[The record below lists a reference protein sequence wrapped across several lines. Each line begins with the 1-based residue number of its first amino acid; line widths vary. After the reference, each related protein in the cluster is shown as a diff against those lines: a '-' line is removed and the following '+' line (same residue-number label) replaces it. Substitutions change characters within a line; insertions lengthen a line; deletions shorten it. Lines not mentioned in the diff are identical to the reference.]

1 MARSRNIKPGFF
13 TNDELAEC
21 SPHARLLFAGL
32 WTIADKEGRLD
43 DRPKKVKAL
52 VLPFDNVDCD
62 ELLQQL
68 HQRKFIN
75 RYQVNGEGFIQISN
89 WKKHQNPHCK
99 EAASEIPA
107 PVENNYSTGQEQ
119 CKDDKEED
127 KNGTESTQL
136 IENDEVQE
144 KHYASTVQ
152 EPVENNLNPAD
163 SLNLIPDSL
172 NLIPDSLNLIP
183 DSLSNTQAADATCEG
198 AGADVHKISSRYA
211 FEGNIV
217 RLNHKDYE
225 AWKRLY
231 PNIDLKYELERLD
244 IEFSHEKPKNWFITA
259 SQKLSYQNKQ
269 ALSRPVRKVAN
280 GLQADGFATKDYGQT
295 EMPSWAQE

>member
-1 MARSRNIKPGFF
+1 
-13 TNDELAEC
+13 
-21 SPHARLLFAGL
+21 
-32 WTIADKEGRLD
+32 
-43 DRPKKVKAL
+43 
-52 VLPFDNVDCD
+52 DNVDCD

-152 EPVENNLNPAD
+152 EPVENNLNPA
-163 SLNLIPDSL
+163 DSL

>member
-1 MARSRNIKPGFF
+1 M
-13 TNDELAEC
+13 
-21 SPHARLLFAGL
+21 
-32 WTIADKEGRLD
+32 D
-43 DRPKKVKAL
+43 DRPKKVKAM
-52 VLPFDNVDCD
+52 VLPFDDVDCND
-62 ELLQQL
+62 LLQQL
-68 HQRKFIN
+68 HSHKFIN
-75 RYQVNGEGFIQISN
+75 RYQVNGDSYIQINN

-99 EAASEIPA
+99 EAASEIPE
-107 PVENNYSTGQEQ
+107 PVENNDSTGQEQ
-119 CKDDKEED
+119 CKDDKDED
-127 KNGTESTQL
+127 KNDAEATQF
-136 IENDEVQE
+136 IENNGATE
-144 KHYASTVQ
+144 KHHARTVQ

-172 NLIPDSLNLIP
+172 IPHTDSLP
-183 DSLSNTQAADATCEG
+183 NTQAADATCEG
-198 AGADVHKISSRYA
+198 SEADVHKISSRYA

-231 PNIDLKYELERLD
+231 PNIDLKYELEKLD

-280 GLQADGFATKDYGQT
+280 GLQSEGFASKDYGKT

>member
-68 HQRKFIN
+68 HDRKFIQ
-75 RYQVNGEGFIQISN
+75 RYQVQDGAYIQITN

-99 EAASEIPA
+99 EAPSEIPEYCEA
-107 PVENNYSTGQEQ
+107 DTKQEEEQ
-119 CKDDKEED
+119 VKKD
-127 KNGTESTQL
+127 ESTVQVQCNSGANQSQVIDNNDAQL
-136 IENDEVQE
+136 
-144 KHYASTVQ
+144 KHSASTVQ

-163 SLNLIPDSL
+163 SFNLIPDSL
-172 NLIPDSLNLIP
+172 ILIPDSVV
-183 DSLSNTQAADATCEG
+183 NTQAADAPCPEDG
-198 AGADVHKISSRYA
+198 NVHQMASRYA
-211 FEGNIV
+211 FEGNVV
-217 RLNHKDYE
+217 RLNQKDFDS
-225 AWKRLY
+225 WKALFT
-231 PNIDLKYELERLD
+231 NIDLVAELTRLD
-244 IEFSHEKPKNWFITA
+244 LEFTHEKPKNWFSTA
-259 SQKLSYQNKQ
+259 SAKLNYQNKNAIRQ
-269 ALSRPVRKVAN
+269 PVKRAVN
-280 GLQADGFATKDYGQT
+280 ESFATKDYGQT
-295 EMPSWAQE
+295 DIPSWAQE

>member
-68 HQRKFIN
+68 HDRKFIQ
-75 RYQVNGEGFIQISN
+75 RYQVQDGAYIQITN

-99 EAASEIPA
+99 EAPSEIPEYCEA
-107 PVENNYSTGQEQ
+107 NTKQEEEQ
-119 CKDDKEED
+119 VKED
-127 KNGTESTQL
+127 ESTVQVQCNSGAKQSQVIDKHEAQL
-136 IENDEVQE
+136 
-144 KHYASTVQ
+144 KHSASTVQ

-163 SLNLIPDSL
+163 SFNLIPDSL
-172 NLIPDSLNLIP
+172 ILIPDSVV
-183 DSLSNTQAADATCEG
+183 NTQAADAPCPEDG
-198 AGADVHKISSRYA
+198 NVHQMASRYA
-211 FEGNIV
+211 FEGNVV
-217 RLNHKDYE
+217 RLNQKDFDS
-225 AWKRLY
+225 WKALFT
-231 PNIDLKYELERLD
+231 NIDLVAELTRLD
-244 IEFSHEKPKNWFITA
+244 LEFTHEKPKNWFSTA
-259 SQKLSYQNKQ
+259 SAKLNYQNKNAIRQ
-269 ALSRPVRKVAN
+269 PVKRAVN
-280 GLQADGFATKDYGQT
+280 ESFATKDYGQT
-295 EMPSWAQE
+295 DIPSWAQE

>member
-68 HQRKFIN
+68 HDRKFIQ
-75 RYQVNGEGFIQISN
+75 RYQVQDGAYIQITN

-99 EAASEIPA
+99 EAPSEIPEYYEA
-107 PVENNYSTGQEQ
+107 DIKQEEEQ
-119 CKDDKEED
+119 VKED
-127 KNGTESTQL
+127 ESTMQVQCNSCANEHQVIDKPEEQL
-136 IENDEVQE
+136 E
-144 KHYASTVQ
+144 HGASMVQ

-163 SLNLIPDSL
+163 SFNLIPDSL
-172 NLIPDSLNLIP
+172 ILIPDSVV
-183 DSLSNTQAADATCEG
+183 NTQAADATCSEDG
-198 AGADVHKISSRYA
+198 NVHQMASRYA
-211 FEGNIV
+211 FEGNVV
-217 RLNHKDYE
+217 RLNQKDFDS
-225 AWKRLY
+225 WKALFT
-231 PNIDLKYELERLD
+231 NIDLVAELTRLD
-244 IEFSHEKPKNWFITA
+244 LEFTHEKPKNWFSTA
-259 SQKLSYQNKQ
+259 SAKLNYQNKNAIRQ
-269 ALSRPVRKVAN
+269 PVKRAVN
-280 GLQADGFATKDYGQT
+280 ESFATKDYGQT

>member
-21 SPHARLLFAGL
+21 SPYARLLFAGL

-107 PVENNYSTGQEQ
+107 PVENNDSTGQEQ
-119 CKDDKEED
+119 CKGDKEED
-127 KNGTESTQL
+127 KNGAASTQL
-136 IENDEVQE
+136 IENDEVPE

-152 EPVENNLNPAD
+152 EPVENSLNPA
-163 SLNLIPDSL
+163 
-172 NLIPDSLNLIP
+172 DSLNLIP

-198 AGADVHKISSRYA
+198 TGADVHKISSRYA

>member
-68 HQRKFIN
+68 HDRKFIQ
-75 RYQVNGEGFIQISN
+75 RYQVQDGAYIQIIN

-99 EAASEIPA
+99 EAPSEIPEYCE
-107 PVENNYSTGQEQ
+107 VDTKQEEEQ
-119 CKDDKEED
+119 VKED
-127 KNGTESTQL
+127 ESTMQVQCNSGANESQVIDNHEAQL
-136 IENDEVQE
+136 
-144 KHYASTVQ
+144 KHSASTVQ

-163 SLNLIPDSL
+163 SFNLIPDSL
-172 NLIPDSLNLIP
+172 ILIPDSVV
-183 DSLSNTQAADATCEG
+183 NTQAADAPCPEDG
-198 AGADVHKISSRYA
+198 NVHQMASRYA
-211 FEGNIV
+211 FEGNVV
-217 RLNHKDYE
+217 RLNQKDFDS
-225 AWKRLY
+225 WKALFT
-231 PNIDLKYELERLD
+231 NIDLVAELTRLD
-244 IEFSHEKPKNWFITA
+244 LEFTHEKPKNWFSTA
-259 SQKLSYQNKQ
+259 SAKLNYQNKNAIRQ
-269 ALSRPVRKVAN
+269 PVKRAVN
-280 GLQADGFATKDYGQT
+280 ESFATKDYGQT
-295 EMPSWAQE
+295 DIPSWAQE